1 MNDDFEEDAECKEEV
16 IGAEVAGEEVAGA
29 EVVEEV
35 EEAKE
40 EEAEEGALNDEVAK
54 EDDLKEDEAVK
65 EEAVEEELVAVAVVV
80 VAVIVGSRLGGR
92 TTMVITRSTPH
103 KASKMWLRLSGSNSS
118 SSRDKSDP
126 PPRDCGGGF
135 LESCPILKMSRL
147 CCVFMYARSLRR
159 STLQIFVCWNDCACL
174 R

>member
-16 IGAEVAGEEVAGA
+16 IGAEVAGA

-40 EEAEEGALNDEVAK
+40 EEAEEGALNEEVAK
-54 EDDLKEDEAVK
+54 EDVDFKEDEAVK
-65 EEAVEEELVAVAVVV
+65 EEAAAEELVAVAVVV
-80 VAVIVGSRLGGR
+80 VAEIVGSRLGGR

-103 KASKMWLRLSGSNSS
+103 KASKMWLRLSGTSS
-118 SSRDKSDP
+118 SSRDKSDG
-126 PPRDCGGGF
+126 GGGF

-147 CCVFMYARSLRR
+147 PVCCVLMYARSLRR
-159 STLQIFVCWNDCACL
+159 STLQI
-174 R
+174 RT